1 MSDIPNPHLGGGE
14 GDLDEIEDDVEIG
27 SPGEGEDTGE
37 DGEGPGGEAG
47 EAGESAGD
55 EGEVEPEPRSRQ
67 ARPSQSARLRERLAA
82 AERELAE
89 AKGFRQATEQFGA
102 YRQPQG
108 PSPAELE
115 RQQQQEAERL
125 SMLSPQE
132 VSAYY
137 YNKGRQELQQT
148 LLMQQLQ
155 TEDRIDKRDFDQQAK
170 SSRVHGQYKDAVERE
185 LVQERNRGNLRVT
198 REDILHRLV
207 GRDAVDRAARAA
219 PAQRRAAQSR
229 VASQQTRPTGARGD
243 GAAGARGKP
252 GDPAYDEA
260 LAIEAM
266 RKGLF

>member
-1 MSDIPNPHLGGGE
+1 MSDIPNPPPGGE
-14 GDLDEIEDDVEIG
+14 EPDLEIEDDVEIG

-55 EGEVEPEPRSRQ
+55 EGEVEPEPRPRQ
-67 ARPSQSARLRERLAA
+67 GRKSEAQRWRDRAER
-82 AERELAE
+82 AEREAAE
-89 AKGFRQATEQFGA
+89 ARGYRQATEQFGA

-155 TEDRIDKRDFDQQAK
+155 TEDRIDKRDFDQQAR

-260 LAIEAM
+260 LAIEGM
-266 RKGLF
+266 RKGYF